1 MATQEKVDVVIVGAG
16 PSGSV
21 FADVLARAGK
31 KVAILEF
38 GPDWDMKEFI
48 SSEIWGKRLKH
59 APRFQLAGRHN
70 PGHGSNA
77 GWGTGGAMLH
87 FYANWPRL
95 HPSDFKV
102 KSQYG
107 KGLDWPISYDDLS
120 PYYDRIAAD
129 VGVSGDAAAERRW
142 YPVGKDYPMPP
153 LKTFRHGDIFNDALA
168 AHGVPLAPMPVSI
181 NSTEYKGRPACT
193 NCGWCHAG
201 CAIGAHA
208 TPLVSHLRDARK
220 LGAEVRPFSYVTR
233 VLTNQSGDR
242 VTGVEYYD
250 AKREQHVQPAA
261 TVVLAAYA
269 AEIPR
274 IMFNSA
280 TDRHPKGLANRNE
293 LVGKYLMCH
302 ATSTVWALFDADVQN
317 HMGTAAYQFMSY
329 EMYDKKRPKKGF
341 GSTFLRTG
349 AAMKPNAGL
358 AGARPDLF
366 GQPLADFMKRA
377 VRGLARIGNSGE
389 ELPRA
394 ENRVE
399 LSSDKD
405 EFGLPI
411 ARIIHEYAQEAI
423 DAWDLGREEA
433 FAIVKAAKPK
443 EAWKGGGA
451 APGSSHLIG
460 GTIMGTDASN
470 SVTNSFGQ
478 THELTN
484 LYVAGAGLFPTEGAV
499 NPTNTLMAVSLRG
512 AEHMAKNFS
521 TIAS

>member
-1 MATQEKVDVVIVGAG
+1 
-16 PSGSV
+16 
-21 FADVLARAGK
+21 
-31 KVAILEF
+31 
-38 GPDWDMKEFI
+38 
-48 SSEIWGKRLKH
+48 
-59 APRFQLAGRHN
+59 
-70 PGHGSNA
+70 
-77 GWGTGGAMLH
+77 
-87 FYANWPRL
+87 
-95 HPSDFKV
+95 
-102 KSQYG
+102 
-107 KGLDWPISYDDLS
+107 
-120 PYYDRIAAD
+120 
-129 VGVSGDAAAERRW
+129 
-142 YPVGKDYPMPP
+142 
-153 LKTFRHGDIFNDALA
+153 
-168 AHGVPLAPMPVSI
+168 
-181 NSTEYKGRPACT
+181 
-193 NCGWCHAG
+193 
-201 CAIGAHA
+201 
-208 TPLVSHLRDARK
+208 LRDARK
-220 LGAEVRPFSYVTR
+220 RGAELRPFSYVTR

-460 GTIMGTDASN
+460 GTIMGTDVSN